1 MPTTPEEAGSFIRNE
16 VAKWSKLLKD
26 ANIPLE

>member
-1 MPTTPEEAGSFIRNE
+1 MPTSPEDAAAFIGSE
-16 VAKWSKLLKD
+16 VAKWGKLLKD